1 MLFKRFPRKKKT
13 INKPSF
19 PLEVTKCFLFL
30 AILSLVIICI
40 FQAPLFSFIEQPE
53 TDAFEL
59 IRANEN
65 EYKTYI
71 STGDEVIL
79 NNALET
85 SYVQLLNNGITLYY
99 ELDGRVLVD
108 TTSSYNIR
116 CWAQDNTRYGYY
128 GKWDPSFNDKYMK
141 IYEYVSQNS
150 EVQVYII
157 SPRDFYVGE
166 ETGAVY
172 PGVVDINSL
181 TVFDGLLHNNPDD
194 YMKTVDTIDLTP
206 DSSVTSGTTHIVND
220 GKFLCYM
227 SIGTPSEYVLPDRY
241 SNSWSTDEA
250 HGTYR
255 YAGEETH
262 HYNSFYNM
270 QQWAT
275 NSTNFRLWLVFWV
288 IVITVIVLSFIIG
301 TIRYFSK
308 KSYFE
313 IFEYRRKTTEAMAH
327 DLKTPLAAISL
338 SATNLKENLGVN
350 PSKCEFHATN
360 IEDTVEYANN
370 LIDNILQL
378 SKSEVSRKKL
388 NITPLDM
395 RGEITDQ
402 VKSLEA
408 SLSNRNMEV
417 EIIGDG
423 IVRADKEL
431 WNQAVINLLTNSIK
445 YGSKESKIRITIE
458 NSEDKGKLALTKILT
473 ISNTVDEDIKD
484 CSHLM
489 EAFVKGSASRGENSG
504 SGLGLAIA
512 NNNLSTL
519 GIKLN
524 VECKDKTFV
533 ATISR

>member
-1 MLFKRFPRKKKT
+1 MLFRRFPRKKKT

-30 AILSLVIICI
+30 AILSYVIVFI
-40 FQAPLFSFIEQPE
+40 FQVPLFGFIEQPE

-59 IRANEN
+59 IYANEH
-65 EYKTYI
+65 EYRTYI

-99 ELDGRVLVD
+99 ELDGEVLVD
-108 TTSSYNIR
+108 TTSSYNIN
-116 CWAQDNTRYGYY
+116 CWDKDNTRYGYY
-128 GKWDPSFNDKYMK
+128 GKWDPSLNDKYMK

-150 EVQVYII
+150 EIEAYII
-157 SPRDFYVGE
+157 SPRDFYVDE

-172 PGVVDINSL
+172 PGVVDINYL
-181 TVFDGLLHNNPDD
+181 TIFDELLHNNPDD

-206 DSSVTSGTTHIVND
+206 DSSITSGTTHIVND
-220 GKFLCYM
+220 GKYYSYM
-227 SIGTPSEYVLPDRY
+227 SIGTPSEYVLPDKY
-241 SNSWSTDEA
+241 SDSWSTNA
-250 HGTYR
+250 SHGTYR
-255 YAGEETH
+255 YAGEEAH
-262 HYNSFYNM
+262 HYNSYYNM
-270 QQWAT
+270 QKWAT
-275 NSTNFRLWLVFWV
+275 NSKNFRLWLVFW
-288 IVITVIVLSFIIG
+288 IIIITIIVLAFISG
-301 TIRYFSK
+301 TIRYFNK
-308 KSYFE
+308 KSYYE

-350 PSKCEFHATN
+350 PSKCELHATN

-370 LIDNILQL
+370 LIENILEL
-378 SKSEVSRKKL
+378 SKSEVSSKKL

-395 RGEITDQ
+395 RSEITDQ

-408 SLSNRNMEV
+408 SLSNQNMEV
-417 EIIGDG
+417 EIIGGG
-423 IVRADKEL
+423 IVRADREL

-445 YGSKESKIRITIE
+445 YGSKGSKIRVAIE
-458 NSEDKGKLALTKILT
+458 SSEEKGKLALTKILT
-473 ISNTVDEDIKD
+473 ISNAVDEDIKD

-519 GIKLN
+519 GLKLK
-524 VECKDKTFV
+524 VECKDKTFI